1 MDALPTR
8 AETVRVITSLTT
20 AKAGAV
26 RMQELVRLHGSNRL
40 IHILRDLNGDLSRL

>member
-8 AETVRVITSLTT
+8 VETVRVITRLTT

-26 RMQELVRLHGSNRL
+26 SMQVLVRLHGSNRL
-40 IHILRDLNGDLSRL
+40 IHILRYLNGNLSRL